1 MPHAEPPSLPDAAT
15 TTIPSA
21 SKFLIAVSILVA
33 VLSKPILIFGASN
46 DKSLAHLSAIDDVID
61 AWYFCEFTNQRSY
74 RGDQLKQVIDEL
86 KLKKTQQF
94 NQVNQAI
101 QAALE
106 TRKENQA
113 ILVTGSFFLLS
124 DCQEIQAII
133 GNQLTQ

>member
-1 MPHAEPPSLPDAAT
+1 M
-15 TTIPSA
+15 
-21 SKFLIAVSILVA
+21 KILVLNGPN
-33 VLSKPILIFGASN
+33 LSRLDLREQK
-46 DKSLAHLSAIDDVID
+46 H
-61 AWYFCEFTNQRSY
+61 Y
-74 RGDQLKQVIDEL
+74 GDLDYNQLKQVIDEL

-124 DCQEIQAII
+124 DCEEIQAII